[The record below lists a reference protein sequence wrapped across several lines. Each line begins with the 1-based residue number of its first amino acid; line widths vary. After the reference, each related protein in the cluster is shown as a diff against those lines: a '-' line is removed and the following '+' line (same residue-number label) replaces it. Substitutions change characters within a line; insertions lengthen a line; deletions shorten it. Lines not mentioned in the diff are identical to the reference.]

1 MSKKTSWSGEL
12 NLSYYKVIIMV
23 SVIIIN
29 DEYPD
34 LTTQLG
40 SEVSWD
46 KAGVYDVINTMI
58 VGNEIAHKMK
68 NEKDITE
75 ADIEANLH
83 SYFGILIDELVD
95 EVIERLINI
104 EGCSYVKE
112 NNKTII
118 NKTEKDKTKKL
129 VNEIINNE
137 EDYIIEYAGT
147 ETKNINNDEMKP
159 IGNFSYMIKFFSTF
173 LINEHETEYQGDFGH
188 NGKYITDCA
197 TLIENT
203 QRRAIELEEKYSN
216 LGVKITIGDFN
227 TGCQYG
233 MAIYVW
239 VPEQK

>member
-1 MSKKTSWSGEL
+1 
-12 NLSYYKVIIMV
+12 MV

-34 LTTQLG
+34 LTTQLD

-46 KAGVYDVINTMI
+46 KAGVYDIINTMI

-75 ADIEANLH
+75 ADIEANIH
-83 SYFGILIDELVD
+83 SYFGILIDELVN

-112 NNKTII
+112 DDKIII

-129 VNEIINNE
+129 VNRIIKQE
-137 EDYIIEYAGT
+137 EDRVIEYIRTYEDA
-147 ETKNINNDEMKP
+147 NNLTNVPDGDYK
-159 IGNFSYMIKFFSTF
+159 YMIEFFSEELIDPKEDIKTYGGHF
-173 LINEHETEYQGDFGH
+173 SEEEYNGEYIRDCMNLIN
-188 NGKYITDCA
+188 K
-197 TLIENT
+197 IE
-203 QRRAIELEEKYSN
+203 QRAKEIQDKYSH
-216 LGVKITIGDFN
+216 LGCDVSIGDFN
-227 TGCQYG
+227 IGCQYG

-239 VPEQK
+239 VREQE